1 MGATFAASA
10 CIEAIMSLFDLVSSA
25 ITNPNQ
31 QASTN
36 QLGGIL
42 QAVSQLNGPDSAGN
56 QSTSEMIMGLA
67 GRYLKSSLQERRQA
81 EGDET
86 VMNLVEQF
94 SGTQADETAVNAL
107 LTGEQQDELA
117 QEAASQTGL
126 DKSAILSMLPVAIP
140 LVMDLLKTGQ
150 GNAAE
155 NTNGLAG
162 NSVLSSFLDADG
174 DGDTDINDMLLMA
187 GKYMQNR

>member
-1 MGATFAASA
+1 
-10 CIEAIMSLFDLVSSA
+10 MSLFDLVTSA
-25 ITNPNQ
+25 IANPNQ

-42 QAVSQLNGPDSAGN
+42 QAVSQLSGQGSGN
-56 QSTSEMIMGLA
+56 QSTSQMIMALA
-67 GRYLKSSLQERRQA
+67 GRYLKSNLQQRRQTD
-81 EGDET
+81 GDET
-86 VMNLVEQF
+86 IMNLVQQF
-94 SGTQADETAVNAL
+94 SGTQADETAVSAL
-107 LTGEQQDELA
+107 LSGDQQEELA

-140 LVMDLLKTGQ
+140 LVMNLLKTGQ
-150 GNAAE
+150 GNASNA
-155 NTNGLAG
+155 NGLAS
-162 NSVLSSFLDADG
+162 NSVLTSFLDADG